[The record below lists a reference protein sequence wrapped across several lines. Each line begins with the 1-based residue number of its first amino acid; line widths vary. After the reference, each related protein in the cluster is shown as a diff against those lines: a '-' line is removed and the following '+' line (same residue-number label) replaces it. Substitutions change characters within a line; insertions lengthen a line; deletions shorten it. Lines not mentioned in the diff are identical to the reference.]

1 MEQKGI
7 DVSKH
12 NGAIDWKKVAS
23 EGVKFA
29 IIRAGYGKYEEQ
41 KDACFEA
48 NITGALENG
57 IAVGAYWF
65 CYALDAGD
73 ALLEAQVCDK
83 ILAPYRDK
91 LTYPVFY
98 ERLPDLPES
107 VSDPRRILYSLRPCA
122 SSCHSIFICRQM
134 TLSF

>member
-57 IAVGAYWF
+57 IAVGA
-65 CYALDAGD
+65 
-73 ALLEAQVCDK
+73 
-83 ILAPYRDK
+83 
-91 LTYPVFY
+91 
-98 ERLPDLPES
+98 
-107 VSDPRRILYSLRPCA
+107 
-122 SSCHSIFICRQM
+122 
-134 TLSF
+134 

>member
-91 LTYPVFY
+91 LTYPSFTTLNTTLKPTH
-98 ERLPDLPES
+98 RRRAS
-107 VSDPRRILYSLRPCA
+107 AIRGRAGPRWFGPFARK
-122 SSCHSIFICRQM
+122 
-134 TLSF
+134 

>member
-29 IIRAGYGKYEEQ
+29 MIRAGYGKYEEQ

-98 ERLPDLPES
+98 DFEYDTEAYAQKAGVR
-107 VSDPRRILYSLRPCA
+107 
-122 SSCHSIFICRQM
+122 
-134 TLSF
+134 